1 MDDIQETFF
10 ELLRMSLGRERH
22 EETDLSGNEWIALY
36 EMAERHAM
44 LGVCLVGLETT
55 DKQGQRPLQ
64 ALLLQWIGIAQQVE
78 ARNKAVNRQCLNL
91 IDRLHNDGFRG
102 CILKGQG
109 NARMYG
115 LMNPQLALWRQS
127 GDIDVWVEGGF
138 EKVIKYVQSIC
149 PTDEVNEQHIHFHL
163 FEDTEIEVHFTP
175 SRLANRIRNKRLQQW
190 LAAEQDRQMNHQ
202 VEFCGKE
209 ITVPSDDFNL
219 VYQMTH
225 IYKHLFN
232 EGVGLRQLM
241 DYCVLLEVARLT
253 NREKEDVRRNVR
265 RFGMYS
271 FACALMWIMGYV
283 FHLPEEKMLWEQD
296 ETKGRFLLAEVMQMG
311 NFGHGD
317 NRYRLRAKDSHLRR
331 YLQTVKGK
339 MRFARHY
346 PSEAF
351 WLPVDM
357 FLKFVELR
365 ILKRKVKQLS

>member
-1 MDDIQETFF
+1 MNIYESFF
-10 ELLRMSLGRERH
+10 YLLRLSLGQGTRGDGE
-22 EETDLSGNEWIALY
+22 LSIENWEVLY
-36 EMAERHAM
+36 ELAEKHTV
-44 LGVCLVGLETT
+44 LGMCLAGLEAL
-55 DKQGQRPLQ
+55 DRQGQRPPQ
-64 ALLLQWIGIAQQVE
+64 PLLLQWIGMTQQIE
-78 ARNKAVNRQCLNL
+78 ARNIIVNQQCITLL
-91 IDRLHNDGFRG
+91 DRLKGDGFRA

-115 LMNPQLALWRQS
+115 QLNAQLALKRQS
-127 GDIDVWVEGGF
+127 GDIDVWVEGEF

-163 FEDTEIEVHFTP
+163 FEDTEVEVHFTP
-175 SRLANRIRNKRLQQW
+175 SRLANRICNKRLQQW
-190 LAAEQDRQMNHQ
+190 LASEQDRQLNHK
-202 VEFCGKE
+202 VDFCDKE
-209 ITVPSDDFNL
+209 ITVPTDDFNL

-241 DYCVLLEVARLT
+241 DYYVLFEVARLT
-253 NREKEDVRRNVR
+253 NREKEDVRRNIR

-283 FHLPEEKMLWEQD
+283 FHLSEEKMLWEQD
-296 ETKGRFLLAEVMQMG
+296 EKKGRFLLAEVMQMG

-339 MRFARHY
+339 IRFVRHY
-346 PSEAF
+346 PSETF
-351 WLPVDM
+351 WQPVDM
-357 FLKFVELR
+357 LLKFMELR
-365 ILKRKVKQLS
+365 ILKRIVKQLS